1 MRSNSSAVIGTSFL
15 EAPEHPA
22 APFEDNASSYHPVP
36 SECVNQGFSPSRVT
50 RLLGK
55 FADATSAWE
64 PRSRFQREFCKPYK
78 NDVQLPRDPIFS
90 KLGGKHRI
98 SQAAA
103 QKRAAQ
109 IKRLPGRKTASAGG
123 LGKPQGDERGD
134 LLHQL
139 FAKPQ
144 LVKSGVTS
152 PDASWLGWLVLFP
165 ELAEKF
171 SNEANRSN
179 VCDKS
184 TEFLCARPARTR
196 TL

>member
-1 MRSNSSAVIGTSFL
+1 
-15 EAPEHPA
+15 
-22 APFEDNASSYHPVP
+22 
-36 SECVNQGFSPSRVT
+36 
-50 RLLGK
+50 
-55 FADATSAWE
+55 
-64 PRSRFQREFCKPYK
+64 
-78 NDVQLPRDPIFS
+78 LPRDPIFS

-179 VCDKS
+179 VCDNRQS
-184 TEFLCARPARTR
+184 FCARLPRGRGLCDSYHIEINRFSVKASAIEKWNFIGLFYPYRSAAFPGRMSFISRGKAAVQTSPGGR
-196 TL
+196 GRGWRRVRFSG